1 MSSKISIDILDVT
14 EDALSVLEDVV
25 SDNNICDILSI
36 AEDVV
41 PGLRFILK
49 TYNTIS
55 DRVLI
60 RKFEKFIAYA
70 NKSKTTYS
78 FEKFK
83 KKINSNEKYRN
94 KVSEYM
100 LFKINK
106 FDVDYKL
113 KIFSHACIDFFN
125 SNITENT
132 LIEISEV
139 IDNLNTADIEI
150 IKCLSQYNSDL
161 IQIKMV
167 VDELLDKIDDFKIY
181 SSILKLTNYSIVLE
195 DSQSTWGALK
205 DKHLKQ
211 ICLSPFGK
219 TLHKYL

>member
-1 MSSKISIDILDVT
+1 MSSKISIDILDAT

-41 PGLRFILK
+41 PGLRFVLK

-94 KVSEYM
+94 KVSEYV

-125 SNITENT
+125 SNIEENT

-161 IQIKMV
+161 IQIKIV

-195 DSQSTWGALK
+195 DSQSTWGSLK